1 MRLHTV
7 RCIYVTVSGTG
18 RSTTS
23 VYGSKWH
30 NSVWRGEWGLFMKV
44 YLHSTL
50 QEIVCNK
57 EEGVGVNGN
66 FEYRKPPLRTQASQS
81 HLSNQIYW
89 IQISAPSLMDM
100 WPSANYLTFTFWA
113 CKNRVNNRIY
123 FVDNVEGL
131 MMMQVNYPPVSGS
144 QQVSV
149 TYLLLWRET
158 NWNLKQF

>member
-1 MRLHTV
+1 
-7 RCIYVTVSGTG
+7 
-18 RSTTS
+18 
-23 VYGSKWH
+23 
-30 NSVWRGEWGLFMKV
+30 MKV

-100 WPSANYLTFTFWA
+100 
-113 CKNRVNNRIY
+113 
-123 FVDNVEGL
+123 
-131 MMMQVNYPPVSGS
+131 
-144 QQVSV
+144 
-149 TYLLLWRET
+149 
-158 NWNLKQF
+158 